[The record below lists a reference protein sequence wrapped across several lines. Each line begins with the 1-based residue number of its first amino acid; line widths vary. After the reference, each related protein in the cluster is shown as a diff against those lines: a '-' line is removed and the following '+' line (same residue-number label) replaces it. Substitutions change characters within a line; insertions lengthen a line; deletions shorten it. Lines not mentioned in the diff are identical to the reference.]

1 MLADLVHSSHTVQV
15 LMLRCG
21 LCMRGTFNLPRLAT
35 FVINMIFIMTMIW
48 KETPRLCVAVLP
60 ALFCFC
66 TPQLASAAPSLP
78 THFVFAVIRLSHI
91 GSPPLPEIPTSLPHS
106 HSAMLF
112 LFFVFGALI
121 SPTSSVA
128 TFNAAVFSPPARYA
142 LHDNHGRCIANSS
155 SVSLT
160 PP

>member
-1 MLADLVHSSHTVQV
+1 M
-15 LMLRCG
+15 C
-21 LCMRGTFNLPRLAT
+21 GTFNLPRLAPY
-35 FVINMIFIMTMIW
+35 VINDLYHDDDMESDPKIVCRGAPSF
-48 KETPRLCVAVLP
+48 VFVLS
-60 ALFCFC
+60 
-66 TPQLASAAPSLP
+66 QLASAAPSLP
-78 THFVFAVIRLSHI
+78 THFVLRLHSFISHWK
-91 GSPPLPEIPTSLPHS
+91 SPLPERPEPPTSLPHS
-106 HSAMLF
+106 YSAMLF

-128 TFNAAVFSPPARYA
+128 TFNAAIFSLPARYA